1 VVAQLVHDLRNLM
14 TVILGCVDDLAS
26 LLPKGQADREIA
38 ELHRRVEQ
46 ASQLTHE
53 LLAASRPRPAAPYV
67 VDLNDVIGPVVETLS
82 RKYGDRIRLRLR
94 LSDQPVRVVAQP
106 GDLERILLNLTNNGI
121 EAMSGTGMLTIQ
133 TAVIGPHARLIVT
146 DTGSGVSPEVKSHM
160 FEPFFTTKPTG
171 TGLGLSS
178 VAFIVRR
185 LRGVVSLDSEPGR
198 GTTITVIFPLAEEP
212 QSER

>member
-1 VVAQLVHDLRNLM
+1 MVAQLVHDLRNLM
-14 TVILGCVDDLAS
+14 TVVLGCVDDLAA
-26 LLPKGQADREIA
+26 LVPRGLADREIA
-38 ELHRRVEQ
+38 ELQRRVEQ

-53 LLAASRPRPAAPYV
+53 LLAAARPRRAAPYPM
-67 VDLNDVIGPVVETLS
+67 DLNDVIGPVVETLS

-94 LSDQPVRVVAQP
+94 VSAEPARVVARP
-106 GDLERILLNLTNNGI
+106 GDLERILLNLMLNGI

-133 TAVIGPHARLIVT
+133 TAVVGPHARLIVT
-146 DTGSGVSPEVKSHM
+146 DTGSGVSPDVKSHM

-185 LRGVVSLDSEPGR
+185 LHGVVSVDSEAGR
-198 GTTITVIFPLAEEP
+198 GTTITVIFPLADER
-212 QSER
+212 QSES

>member
-1 VVAQLVHDLRNLM
+1 M
-14 TVILGCVDDLAS
+14 TVILGCVDDLAA
-26 LLPKGQADREIA
+26 LVPKGQADGEMA
-38 ELHRRVEQ
+38 ELQRRVEQ

-53 LLAASRPRPAAPYV
+53 LLATARPRPAAPYS

-82 RKYGDRIRLRLR
+82 RKYGDRIRLRLHM
-94 LSDQPVRVVAQP
+94 SAEPVRVLAQP
-106 GDLERILLNLTNNGI
+106 GDLERILLNLALNGI

-133 TAVIGPHARLIVT
+133 TAVIGPHARLIVI
-146 DTGSGVSPEVKSHM
+146 DTGSGMSPEVKSHM

-178 VAFIVRR
+178 VAFSVRR
-185 LRGVVSLDSEPGR
+185 LHGVVSVDSEQGR
-198 GTTITVIFPLAEEP
+198 GTTITVIFPLADEH